1 MRIEAYS
8 QIQQLYNASKP
19 TANKS
24 VSNGAA
30 FRDKLQISSAG
41 RDMQV
46 AKAAVANSPDVRED
60 KVAALKR
67 ELANGTY
74 NVSGEDFAEKMIEK
88 YAQTL
93 A

>member
-19 TANKS
+19 TANKT
-24 VSNGAA
+24 AA
-30 FRDKLQISSAG
+30 AGSGFRDKLQISSAG

-46 AKAAVANSPDVRED
+46 AKAAVAGAPDVRED
-60 KVAALKR
+60 RVAALKR

-74 NVSGEDFAEKMIEK
+74 NVSGEDFADKILEK